1 MQQTE
6 LVENKGQGKDEMK
19 KSIKLMIFITVAIL
33 FGLGFFLTSKGVQI
47 TIKNQTEEPLYNLSL
62 ELLSGTSKE
71 YISIK
76 SMNSGETTSIPIEL
90 PNGFTEGSIS
100 LCYYDKNNISH
111 KETIIGYVEQGY
123 NINVQLTIEAI
134 DSEGNLKISIQ

>member
-6 LVENKGQGKDEMK
+6 LVENKGQGKDEMN

-33 FGLGFFLTSKGVQI
+33 FFACFFLTSKGVQI

-90 PNGFTEGSIS
+90 PNGFTEGS
-100 LCYYDKNNISH
+100 NNKI
-111 KETIIGYVEQGY
+111 KVIKRNAYGYR
-123 NINVQLTIEAI
+123 NFNNFRNRILL
-134 DSEGNLKISIQ
+134 SMR